1 MEIGE
6 GLKWI
11 VGTLVGLLSLL
22 GSVLGVSKLLEM
34 RAQRRYALA
43 DKNNDI
49 HQTNRAKEIEFDQF
63 AFQKF
68 AERLDKVE
76 SELKEVRDK
85 LSSQME
91 KNARLE
97 VENQHLKETNERQQ
111 QEIAELRQRETILQG
126 QVNSLTNIVTKL
138 QTELDGWKTSRN
150 NETASA

>member
-1 MEIGE
+1 MEISE

-11 VGTLVGLLSLL
+11 VGTIVAILSLL
-22 GSVLGVSKLLEM
+22 GSVLGISKLLEL
-34 RAQRRYALA
+34 RAQRRYTLQ
-43 DKNNDI
+43 DKNNEI
-49 HQTNRAKEIEFDQF
+49 HQSNQAKQIEFDQF

-76 SELKEVRDK
+76 AELVMVREK

-111 QEIAELRQRETILQG
+111 QEIAELRNDRTILQG
-126 QVNSLTNIVTKL
+126 QVNSLTNLMISL
-138 QTELDGWKTSRN
+138 QKEIEGLKK